1 MANPSPLAEV
11 AITLLPLNLTR
22 QYCVTDPLGEISSIG
37 LLTFSIIPRNKVSG
51 LNISNWTF
59 CPSLFL
65 SA

>member
-1 MANPSPLAEV
+1 MATLSTLAEV
-11 AITLLPLNLTR
+11 EIILLPLILTR

-37 LLTFSIIPRNKVSG
+37 LLTFSIIPRHKVSG
-51 LNISNWTF
+51 LNISNWTL